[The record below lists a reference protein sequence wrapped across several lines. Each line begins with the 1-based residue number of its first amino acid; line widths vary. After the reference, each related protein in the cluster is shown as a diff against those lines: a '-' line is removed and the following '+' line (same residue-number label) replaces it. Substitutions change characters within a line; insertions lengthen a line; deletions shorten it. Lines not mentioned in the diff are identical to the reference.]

1 MNRARGMDCNPIVCN
16 RGGAI
21 LEAVPDMNRRLSL
34 FQFWLRPGRGSVLLF
49 SLLLAA
55 CGGGGEGGTGEA
67 VDPIIQDSGIAYVKR
82 PLPVDEDTGELIDED
97 ARDPRPYQAGGDLY
111 YRPRAL
117 PSALETNITGAIT
130 GGRGDVKN
138 VSVSYDGTKL
148 VFALRLPDVPEDEL
162 LPGEQQPTWN
172 IWEYDITK
180 KSLRRVISSDIR
192 AEAGEDVAPVYLPDG
207 RILFSSTRQQRTRAI
222 LLDENKAQFE
232 LQTEDGSGPVF
243 SLHVMN
249 ADGTQIRQLSFN
261 RSNDLDPFVLQD
273 GRIVFSRWDNV
284 RGRDR
289 ITLYRMNAD
298 GSNTQQYYG
307 AHSNNTGSDGSTVQF
322 LQTREMPDGRL
333 VSLTRP
339 FTGTHAGSDIVLIDA
354 KAYADAGQ
362 PIPGRS
368 PLQAAAQ
375 VSATPSTVRNDT
387 QISPGGRYRAVFP
400 LWDGTN
406 RFLISWTPCRLR
418 GNDDRILPCTADN
431 LADASLRE
439 APPLYG
445 LYVYDLDKQT
455 QLPIFTPVEGTVFA
469 EVVATDRRPLPT
481 VYRASENPDFDQ
493 ELADQGVGILH
504 IRSVYDLDGEFNSLG
519 ADPAITSIAQMASS
533 ATPWSARP
541 ARFLRVLKD
550 AAVPE
555 GVPGVVFGRV
565 EEQVMREIVAYA
577 PIEPDGSVKV
587 RVPADVPLMISI
599 LDENGRRISSPHFNW
614 IQVSAGETLTCNGC
628 HDHASGKPHGRA
640 DARPPL
646 VSGDTMATR
655 RGRVDDSAMNSGVDL
670 VFTDFWYGVEPDFSY
685 RYADLETS
693 LPVAPECLSDWNN
706 TCRIVI
712 NYAEHIHPLW
722 SVSRPVIDPND
733 GVTVLRDDRCTFCHS
748 PTDPADG
755 SARVPAGQLDLS
767 EETPSPAARQEN
779 SYRELFYGD
788 LQDEV
793 VDGVLQVRRVRREDA
808 NGDPILD
815 EDGNEIF
822 DTFGVGPSMFTSSY
836 TARSSYFIEKLTE
849 TELDARRR
857 LKADDGTQIYFNGGT
872 YVDHRGMLSP
882 AELRLISEWLDIGA
896 QYYNNSFDAP

>member
-1 MNRARGMDCNPIVCN
+1 MNKVIDLSSRA
-16 RGGAI
+16 
-21 LEAVPDMNRRLSL
+21 
-34 FQFWLRPGRGSVLLF
+34 QQSVVKTG
-49 SLLLAA
+49 LLLCALMLLQA
-55 CGGGGEGGTGEA
+55 CGGGEGDTGEA

-82 PLPVDEDTGELIDED
+82 PIPVDEVTGEQLDDD
-97 ARDPRPYQAGGDLY
+97 ARDPQPYRAGGDLY
-111 YRPRAL
+111 YRVRAL
-117 PSALETNITGAIT
+117 PSALETNITGEIT
-130 GGRGDVKN
+130 GGVGDVKN
-138 VSVSYDGTKL
+138 VQVSYDGTKL
-148 VFALRLPDVPEDEL
+148 LFALRLADIPEDEL
-162 LPGEQQPTWN
+162 EADENQPTWN

-180 KSLRRVISSDIR
+180 KSLRRIISSDLR
-192 AEAGEDVAPVYLPDG
+192 AESGEDVSPVYLPDG

-222 LLDENKAQFE
+222 LLDENKSQFV

-249 ADGTQIRQLSFN
+249 ADGTQIEQLTFN
-261 RSNDLDPFVLQD
+261 RSNDLDPFVLQS
-273 GRIVFSRWDNV
+273 GEIVFSRWDNV

-289 ITLYRMNAD
+289 ISLYKMNAD
-298 GSNTQQYYG
+298 GSNMQQYYG
-307 AHSNNTGSDGSTVQF
+307 AHSNDTGTDNTTVQF
-322 LQTREMPDGRL
+322 LQTREMPDGRIMAL
-333 VSLTRP
+333 LRP
-339 FTGTHAGSDIVLIDA
+339 FTGTYSGSDIVMIDA
-354 KAYADAGQ
+354 AAYIDVGQ
-362 PIPGRS
+362 RIAGRS
-368 PLQAAAQ
+368 AVQSVAQ
-375 VSATPSTVRNDT
+375 LSASPANVRNDT
-387 QISPGGRYRAVFP
+387 EISPGGRYRSIYP

-406 RFLISWTPCRLR
+406 RFLISWSSCRLQQV
-418 GNDDRILPCTADN
+418 DERIVPCTAEN
-431 LADASLRE
+431 LADASLQE
-439 APPLYG
+439 APPLYA

-455 QLPIFTPVEGTVFA
+455 QTPIFAPQEGVIFSD
-469 EVVATDRRPLPT
+469 VVAINERPLPT
-481 VYRASENPDFDQ
+481 IYRAAENPDFDQ
-493 ELADQGVGILH
+493 DLADQGAGILH

-519 ADPAITSIAQMASS
+519 ADPAITSITQMASS

-628 HDHASGKPHGRA
+628 HDHSSGKPHGRA
-640 DARPPL
+640 DARAPL
-646 VSGDTMATR
+646 VSGETMATR
-655 RGRVDDSAMNSGVDL
+655 RNRVDPSAMNSGVDL
-670 VFTDFWYGVEPDFSY
+670 VFNDFWYGVDSDFSY
-685 RYADLETS
+685 RYADLDTPA
-693 LPVAPECLSDWNN
+693 PVAPECLTDWNN
-706 TCRIVI
+706 SCRIVV
-712 NYAEHIHPLW
+712 NYATHIHPLW
-722 SVSRPVIDPND
+722 SVSREVIDPND

-748 PTDPADG
+748 PVDPADG

-822 DTFGVGPSMFTSSY
+822 DTFGVSVAMFAPSY
-836 TARSSYFIEKLTE
+836 TARGSYFIEKMTE
-849 TELDARRR
+849 TELDAGRR
-857 LKADDGTQIYFNGGT
+857 LKADDGTEIYFNGGT
-872 YVDHRGMLSP
+872 FVDHRGMLSA